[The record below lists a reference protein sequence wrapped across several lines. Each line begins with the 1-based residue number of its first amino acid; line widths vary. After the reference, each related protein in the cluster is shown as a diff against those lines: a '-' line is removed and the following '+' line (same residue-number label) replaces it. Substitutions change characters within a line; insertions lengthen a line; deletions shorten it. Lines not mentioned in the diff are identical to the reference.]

1 MTPQWLTSLKESIA
15 VLEMESTKFYE
26 KGNSSAGTRARKAL
40 QDIKSLCQEGRTHIQ
55 ETKSEPKA

>member
-1 MTPQWLTSLKESIA
+1 MTPQWLTTLKENIT
-15 VLEMESTKFYE
+15 VLETEAGKFYE

-40 QDIKSLCQEGRTHIQ
+40 QDIKALCQEGRTHIQ